1 MQGWWWPGRQVVVVL
16 PCAVLAVAWWAASS
30 RAVLRAVAILGVLG
44 AFVFVWLVIEASVFD
59 LRLISTMEQ
68 MSNPLVRGWR
78 LLLPDY
84 RDRTTADWVLHGAWI
99 VALVASVVAVI
110 RPRLSVFRTRFVHAR
125 EA

>member
-1 MQGWWWPGRQVVVVL
+1 
-16 PCAVLAVAWWAASS
+16 
-30 RAVLRAVAILGVLG
+30 
-44 AFVFVWLVIEASVFD
+44 VFVWLVIEASVFD

-84 RDRTTADWVLHGAWI
+84 RARTAEDWVLHGAWI
-99 VALVASVVAVI
+99 AAFIVSVLAVV
-110 RPRLSVFRTRFVHAR
+110 RPRVPFFRTRFVHAR